1 MNDPKTNKAP
11 SPTPFRTLAQARPDA
26 RPAGPDL
33 IQPTGPMSDEDR
45 IREELEKGIL
55 FTTVE
60 SVVNWARANAIWPL
74 GFGLACCA
82 IEMMA
87 IAGPRFD
94 VSRFGAEVFRGSPRQ
109 ADLMIVAGRVSIKM
123 APVLRQLYDQM
134 PDPKWVI
141 AMGAC
146 SSCGGVFNNYAIL
159 QGVDKIVPVD
169 VYVPGCPPRPEGLIH
184 GIMKLQ
190 EKILSSKIE
199 LGPIPR
205 KKRPAR
211 RSAGSGA
218 A

>member
-1 MNDPKTNKAP
+1 MSEEKVVN
-11 SPTPFRTLAQARPDA
+11 PFRVLGESAEPPAATVAQAG
-26 RPAGPDL
+26 PAG
-33 IQPTGPMSDEDR
+33 TEEAA
-45 IREELEKGIL
+45 REELERGIL
-55 FTTVE
+55 FTNAEKMVTWA
-60 SVVNWARANAIWPL
+60 VNQSRANSIWPL

-87 IAGPRFD
+87 IVGPRFD
-94 VSRFGAEVFRGSPRQ
+94 ISRFGAEVFRASPRQ

-141 AMGAC
+141 SMGAC
-146 SSCGGVFNNYAIL
+146 ASCGGVFNNYAIL

-169 VYVPGCPPRPEGLIH
+169 VYVPGCPPRPEALIH

-190 EKILSSKIE
+190 EKILTSRVE
-199 LGPIPR
+199 LGPVPSR
-205 KKRPAR
+205 KK
-211 RSAGSGA
+211 GA

>member
-1 MNDPKTNKAP
+1 MTDPQAP
-11 SPTPFRTLAQARPDA
+11 QNPKSPTPFRTLAQARPA
-26 RPAGPDL
+26 APANDLVLPSGPV
-33 IQPTGPMSDEDR
+33 SDEDR

-141 AMGAC
+141 SMAPAPPAAVSSTTTPSFREWTRSCRSTSTCRAAHRRPKCC
-146 SSCGGVFNNYAIL
+146 STA
-159 QGVDKIVPVD
+159 
-169 VYVPGCPPRPEGLIH
+169 
-184 GIMKLQ
+184 
-190 EKILSSKIE
+190 
-199 LGPIPR
+199 
-205 KKRPAR
+205 
-211 RSAGSGA
+211 
-218 A
+218 

>member
-1 MNDPKTNKAP
+1 MTEAKDPRGANP
-11 SPTPFRTLAQARPDA
+11 LRTLGSPAA
-26 RPAGPDL
+26 AGPS
-33 IQPTGPMSDEDR
+33 GAAGGRSAAEEEA
-45 IREELEKGIL
+45 IRAHLERNVL

-60 SVVNWARANAIWPL
+60 SMVNWSRANSIWPL

-87 IAGPRFD
+87 ALGPGFD
-94 VSRFGAEVFRGSPRQ
+94 LSRFGAEVMRPSPRQ

-146 SSCGGVFNNYAIL
+146 ASCGGVFNNYAIV

-169 VYVPGCPPRPEGLIH
+169 VYVPGCPPRPESLIH
-184 GIMKLQ
+184 GIIKLQ
-190 EKILSSKIE
+190 EKILASRVE
-199 LGPIPR
+199 LGPAR
-205 KKRPAR
+205 FQKKRT
-211 RSAGSGA
+211 GA